1 MKIKDEVLKV
11 IDSLKK
17 AGFNPV
23 DAVFEGALGVKEDTT
38 LAFMDKLNDSQMVSG
53 VIRVIY
59 TTIDEEKSEYLKK
72 AKAAGYSD
80 ERIASDIEKAGWP
93 EDSVRFVEIPVGQ
106 SGEEPAGEAESAG
119 KRK

>member
-59 TTIDEEKSEYLKK
+59 T
-72 AKAAGYSD
+72 SD
-80 ERIASDIEKAGWP
+80 GDN
-93 EDSVRFVEIPVGQ
+93 VRFVEIPVGQ
-106 SGEEPAGEAESAG
+106 GGEEAAGEAENAG